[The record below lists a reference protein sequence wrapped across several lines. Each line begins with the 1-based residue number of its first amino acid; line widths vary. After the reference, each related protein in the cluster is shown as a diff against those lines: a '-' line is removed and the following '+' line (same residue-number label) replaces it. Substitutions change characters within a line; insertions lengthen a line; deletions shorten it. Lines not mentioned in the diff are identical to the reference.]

1 MVDAPRAISMTDT
14 IRGMMETEGAEEL
27 MKDAEMDE
35 ILHQHAE
42 HQLQDNQCRTSKQ
55 FMQKVMYSVPL
66 DKLYKVIAS
75 CQYNDNGEFCP
86 VLCKII
92 DPTVLRNN
100 NNMEY
105 LLQVWSNRGD
115 MVFEKP
121 LR

>member
-1 MVDAPRAISMTDT
+1 MTDT
-14 IRGMMETEGAEEL
+14 IRGMMDTEGAEEM
-27 MKDAEMDE
+27 MKDAEMEE
-35 ILHQHAE
+35 ILKQHE
-42 HQLQDNQCRTSKQ
+42 QHQLQDNQCRTSKQ
-55 FMQKVMYSVPL
+55 FMKKVMYSVPL

-75 CQYNDNGEFCP
+75 CQYNDHGEFCP

-100 NNMEY
+100 NGMEY